1 MEQGGVG
8 ELTDLVEAGIECL
21 KTEATS
27 KSVIVSNPVNLVVV
41 NVQPLQ

>member
-1 MEQGGVG
+1 MKKGGVG

-27 KSVIVSNPVNLVVV
+27 KSVIVSNSVNLVVV

>member
-1 MEQGGVG
+1 MKQGGVG

-21 KTEATS
+21 QTEATT
-27 KSVIVSNPVNLVVV
+27 KSVIVSNPINLVVV